1 MWLMALLMALGSPAQ
16 ALDVTVTSDPPLPV
30 ANLLANADIEQAQNG
45 QPASWRWGT
54 ATPENFVTGWADS
67 GRSGKCLYIKSLSS
81 VMSGYWNQAVKVKPL
96 TEYVLT
102 GWFRLNGGK
111 LLCYVNSRTPDQRT
125 LDERFYAVSMRN
137 SPLVP
142 VFLKPEYTK
151 GYVEVESWHPFR
163 IPFTPVEKME
173 WVSVSA
179 GMYFQAG
186 EVWYDDFRL
195 IPAKTELKLQVK
207 AGDEGLARVRVLAKG
222 VEKPVFDSGPL
233 PEGAREL
240 AGPVPG
246 LSTEAQY
253 VIEATDTKGQ
263 RTVKAYPEEVAR

>member
-1 MWLMALLMALGSPAQ
+1 MWLLAVMMALSSPVRALE
-16 ALDVTVTSDPPLPV
+16 VTVTSHPPLPA
-30 ANLLANADIEQAQNG
+30 ANLLANADIEQGPND

-54 ATPENFVTGWADS
+54 ATPENFVTGWADT
-67 GRSGKCLYIKSLSS
+67 GRSGKCLYIKSLSP
-81 VMSGYWNQAVKVKPL
+81 VMSGYWNQTVKVKPQ
-96 TEYVLT
+96 TEYMLT

-111 LLCYVNSRTPDQRT
+111 LLCYVNSRTADQRT

-151 GYVEVESWHPFR
+151 GYVEVERWHPFR

-195 IPAKTELKLQVK
+195 LPAKTELKLQVK
-207 AGDEGLARVRVLAKG
+207 AGDEGLGRVRVLAKG
-222 VEKPVFDSGPL
+222 VEQPVFDSGPL
-233 PEGAREL
+233 
-240 AGPVPG
+240 AGGTNSFEKTLLG

-253 VIEATDTKGQ
+253 LIEATDSAGAKQ
-263 RTVKAYPEEVAR
+263 VKAYPEEVAR